1 MYRILLIDDHAVV
14 RRGLRVILEEGFSE
28 ASVGEAATGREGLEK
43 LREQSWDAVVLDI
56 ALPDINGLEVLKQI
70 KADWPTT
77 PVLML
82 SVYSE
87 DQYGVRMIKA
97 GAAGYLTKASAPEK
111 MVEAVERIL
120 SGEDYISPPLAKRL
134 GRRMAG

>member
-14 RRGLRVILEEGFSE
+14 RRGLREILEEGFSE
-28 ASVGEAATGREGLEK
+28 ASVGEAATGKEGLEK

-82 SVYSE
+82 SVYSGRGWLSKQGERARE
-87 DQYGVRMIKA
+87 DGRGR
-97 GAAGYLTKASAPEK
+97 GA
-111 MVEAVERIL
+111 
-120 SGEDYISPPLAKRL
+120 DPL
-134 GRRMAG
+134 G

>member
-14 RRGLRVILEEGFSE
+14 RRGLREILEEGFSE
-28 ASVGEAATGREGLEK
+28 ASVGEAATGKEGLEK